1 MQIPSDITYIRK
13 ASREVENLLRS
24 NNVDDSLIFDIRLS
38 IEEAIKN
45 AIIHGNKKNRKLPVY
60 ISYSLKDN
68 KFNVEIEDKGSGFN
82 PGEVQD
88 PTSNENLLKEG
99 GRGVFLI
106 QKLMDEVKYNDRGN
120 KVSMVKYI
128 KKNKGGCD
136 AN

>member
-1 MQIPSDITYIRK
+1 MQIPSDITHIRK
-13 ASREVENLLRS
+13 ASREVENFLRS
-24 NNVDDSLIFDIRLS
+24 NNVDDSLISDIRLS

-45 AIIHGNKKNRKLPVY
+45 AIIYGNKKNRKLPVY

-82 PGEVQD
+82 LGKVPD
-88 PTSNENLLKEG
+88 PTCNENLLKEG
-99 GRGVFLI
+99 GRGLFLI

-120 KVSMVKYI
+120 KVSMVKYV

-136 AN
+136 AS